1 MTIMRITSL
10 GVAAAAFATIPALS
24 GSRASPTPAD
34 QFAGI
39 AKAYLS
45 MSLPSDWE
53 GIEKLPGTKWA
64 PLPPTSLKNCL
75 PNGDCFARQ
84 GSATVGGRNMT
95 VVATGARTM
104 VVHLLF
110 RNMSAPLGES
120 AVVAALEQAG
130 FTAELARCPI
140 RAGTGG
146 TNWYRLKGT
155 GLTTG
160 YLLIQPAGAGRPN
173 EGFVLAQGEELP
185 ALQPNQLAL
194 YTDQCT
200 AGAQR
205 TPVST
210 TRPHAL
216 LAEAIVALLAPV
228 SGPALYDW
236 KTLTTLPT
244 GIHWIGDAPKPTD
257 LSFKNDPSPV
267 ALTGDVAYAGRKFSA
282 MASGTPTQVKN
293 LYLEEMGSHPKGEH
307 MLGVV
312 YEKGITVK
320 LVRCGP
326 VYTESTNNWYSLT
339 SAKTRPAMVR
349 QSIHYDG
356 NSVSDNYELRL
367 DGTLPSRDPRDRNP
381 GSNGC

>member
-10 GVAAAAFATIPALS
+10 GVAAAALATIPLLS

-140 RAGTGG
+140 KAGTGG

-160 YLLIQPAGAGRPN
+160 YLSIQPAGAGRPN

-194 YTDQCT
+194 YTEQCT

-210 TRPHAL
+210 TRPHEQ

-236 KTLTTLPT
+236 ATLTSLTT
-244 GIHWIGDAPKPTD
+244 GIQWIGDAPKPTD
-257 LSFKNDPSPV
+257 LSFRNDPNPV
-267 ALTGDVAYAGRKFSA
+267 ALTGSSLMPG
-282 MASGTPTQVKN
+282 ASSRRWPAAHPLRSRTSTLRRWAATPRVSTC
-293 LYLEEMGSHPKGEH
+293 
-307 MLGVV
+307 
-312 YEKGITVK
+312 
-320 LVRCGP
+320 LVWC
-326 VYTESTNNWYSLT
+326 
-339 SAKTRPAMVR
+339 TRRA
-349 QSIHYDG
+349 
-356 NSVSDNYELRL
+356 
-367 DGTLPSRDPRDRNP
+367 SR
-381 GSNGC
+381 